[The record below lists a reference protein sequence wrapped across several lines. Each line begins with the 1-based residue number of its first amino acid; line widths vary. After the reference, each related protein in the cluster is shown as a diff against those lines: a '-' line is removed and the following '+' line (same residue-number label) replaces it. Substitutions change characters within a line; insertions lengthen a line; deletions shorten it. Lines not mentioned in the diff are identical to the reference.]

1 MLMVLMTSFHSARKL
16 GTLDAC
22 SMDDH
27 YRYKYFFLY
36 KLIRT
41 TVPGFPFFGP
51 VMKTVSHT
59 ITDKH
64 KLDGWT
70 DERLLTGW
78 YFNVRTCIQTSIY
91 L

>member
-16 GTLDAC
+16 GTLDAWNTTC
-22 SMDDH
+22 T
-27 YRYKYFFLY
+27 Y

-41 TVPGFPFFGP
+41 DYCTVPGFHFDGP

-64 KLDGWT
+64 KLDENSFPYNHG
-70 DERLLTGW
+70 
-78 YFNVRTCIQTSIY
+78 
-91 L
+91 